1 MPLQS
6 LYDQAEVVIPA
17 FIIDDFILDSSF
29 CILDT
34 RFLLHLSKDH

>member
-17 FIIDDFILDSSF
+17 FIIDDFILDSCF

-34 RFLLHLSKDH
+34 RCLLHLSKDH